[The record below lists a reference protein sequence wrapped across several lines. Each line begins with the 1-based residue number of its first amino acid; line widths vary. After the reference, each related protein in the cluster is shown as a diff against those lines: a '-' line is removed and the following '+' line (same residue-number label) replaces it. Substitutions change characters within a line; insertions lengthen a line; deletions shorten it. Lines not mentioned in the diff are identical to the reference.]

1 MWTIWFLCID
11 FELAALNPY
20 LKDFESLSVTCL
32 VQPSHFMITDKISTR
47 YLICT
52 VHIFVSCPN
61 VFDTWIRQLEIR
73 NPLITIDVPL
83 GSNSANLDFSVKV
96 DLQPVVV
103 AVRDFRTPAIASSIV
118 QTSVVRSTA
127 AVIGCGI
134 RRSCHLVIRNYSRR
148 RDTNRIVKAI
158 YFWSI
163 LMKHNLKARQINT
176 VNAVP
181 GFFSTAVCHEI
192 YNTRGTVS
200 HWDIQIPRKE
210 LKIPREAEY
219 FYEIRGIR

>member
-1 MWTIWFLCID
+1 MSTIWFLCID

-52 VHIFVSCPN
+52 FHIFVSCPN
-61 VFDTWIRQLEIR
+61 VSDRWIRQLEIR
-73 NPLITIDVPL
+73 NPLITTDVPL

-127 AVIGCGI
+127 AVIGYGI
-134 RRSCHLVIRNYSRR
+134 RRSCHLVIRNYCRWR
-148 RDTNRIVKAI
+148 YANRIVETI
-158 YFWSI
+158 NLWNYFDETGLNSTK
-163 LMKHNLKARQINT
+163 MNT
-176 VNAVP
+176 VNVHPSIFCAP
-181 GFFSTAVCHEI
+181 KHFLSTHYAIFDFRFSPHRALSCGNVKPHNNI
-192 YNTRGTVS
+192 S
-200 HWDIQIPRKE
+200 
-210 LKIPREAEY
+210 
-219 FYEIRGIR
+219 